1 MVLVHNLLEL
11 SNKNPKGTLSLWSFG
26 SLRTFEN
33 MIQAYNILF
42 SIVLYIDLYF
52 YEINYWTGKR
62 NLKRVE
68 IYKVW

>member
-11 SNKNPKGTLSLWSFG
+11 SNKTPKGTLSLWSFG
-26 SLRTFEN
+26 SFRTLEN
-33 MIQAYNILF
+33 MIQAYNIIF